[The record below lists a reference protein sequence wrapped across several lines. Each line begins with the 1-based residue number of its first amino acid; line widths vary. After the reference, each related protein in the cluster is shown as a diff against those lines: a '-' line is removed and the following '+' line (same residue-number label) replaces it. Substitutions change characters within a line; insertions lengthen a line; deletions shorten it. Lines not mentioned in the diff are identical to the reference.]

1 MYKFFVYFR
10 GAAMKIK
17 ITSGENY
24 AVLGLEGAMLNSLNK
39 NNTEYLWQGDAK
51 YWAGQA
57 PVCFPITG
65 VLPNGEM
72 EAFGKRCTMKRH
84 GVARINPFEVLEQHK
99 NSVTFVQRS
108 DENTKRDFPFDYELK
123 IKYTINGDTVTNEY
137 IVTNTGEDKLPFVI
151 GGHPAFNCPL
161 AKGEKF
167 EDYKVVFDKNI
178 TKPCLRPNHHTGL
191 VNVFEKFDE
200 MHGGDTLS
208 LVHELFEEKDA
219 LIFENCEA
227 KSATLIGKSGKGV
240 KIEFQDMN
248 NLLIWSA
255 VGNAPFVALEP
266 WTGLASCNDED
277 GLFEHK
283 RGMTVLEKDETAS
296 FKFKITMIQSIVYN
310 VLIY

>member
-1 MYKFFVYFR
+1 
-10 GAAMKIK
+10 MKIK

-24 AVLGLEGAMLNSLNK
+24 AVLGLDGAMLNSLNK
-39 NNTEYLWQGDAK
+39 NNTEYLWQGDVK

-161 AKGEKF
+161 TKNEKF
-167 EDYKVVFDKNI
+167 EDYKVVFDKKI

-296 FKFKITMIQSIVYN
+296 FKFKITMI
-310 VLIY
+310 

>member
-1 MYKFFVYFR
+1 
-10 GAAMKIK
+10 MKIK

-24 AVLGLEGAMLNSLNK
+24 AVLGLDGAMLNSLNK

-137 IVTNTGEDKLPFVI
+137 IVTNTGETWRECRAVPAARRGC
-151 GGHPAFNCPL
+151 GGRQQNAEPPL
-161 AKGEKF
+161 AQR
-167 EDYKVVFDKNI
+167 
-178 TKPCLRPNHHTGL
+178 LR
-191 VNVFEKFDE
+191 
-200 MHGGDTLS
+200 LS
-208 LVHELFEEKDA
+208 DSRRGAHQRRRCAVYADLP
-219 LIFENCEA
+219 
-227 KSATLIGKSGKGV
+227 GV
-240 KIEFQDMN
+240 
-248 NLLIWSA
+248 
-255 VGNAPFVALEP
+255 
-266 WTGLASCNDED
+266 
-277 GLFEHK
+277 
-283 RGMTVLEKDETAS
+283 
-296 FKFKITMIQSIVYN
+296 
-310 VLIY
+310 

>member
-24 AVLGLEGAMLNSLNK
+24 AVLGLDGAMLNSLNK

-227 KSATLIGKSGKGV
+227 KRATLIGKSGKGV

-296 FKFKITMIQSIVYN
+296 FKFKITMI
-310 VLIY
+310 

>member
-1 MYKFFVYFR
+1 
-10 GAAMKIK
+10 
-17 ITSGENY
+17 
-24 AVLGLEGAMLNSLNK
+24 
-39 NNTEYLWQGDAK
+39 
-51 YWAGQA
+51 
-57 PVCFPITG
+57 
-65 VLPNGEM
+65 M

-137 IVTNTGEDKLPFVI
+137 TVTNTGEDKLPFVI

-161 AKGEKF
+161 VKGEKF

-178 TKPCLRPNHHTGL
+178 TKPCLRPDHHTGL

-296 FKFKITMIQSIVYN
+296 FKFKITMI
-310 VLIY
+310 

>member
-24 AVLGLEGAMLNSLNK
+24 AVLGLDGAMLNSLNK

-65 VLPNGEM
+65 VIPNGEM
-72 EAFGKRCTMKRH
+72 QAFGKKCTMKRH

-108 DENTKRDFPFDYELK
+108 NENTRRDFPFDYELK

-137 IVTNTGEDKLPFVI
+137 TVTNTGEDKLPFVI

-161 AKGEKF
+161 SNGEKF

-178 TKPCLRPNHHTGL
+178 TKPCLRPDHHTGL
-191 VNVFEKFDE
+191 VNVFENFDE

-296 FKFKITMIQSIVYN
+296 FKFKITMI
-310 VLIY
+310 

>member
-24 AVLGLEGAMLNSLNK
+24 AVLGLDGAMLNSLNK

-65 VLPNGEM
+65 ELPNGEM

-137 IVTNTGEDKLPFVI
+137 IVTNTDEDKLPFVI

-161 AKGEKF
+161 ANGEKF

-178 TKPCLRPNHHTGL
+178 TKPCLRPDHHTGL

-200 MHGGDTLS
+200 MHGSDTLS

-296 FKFKITMIQSIVYN
+296 FKFKITMI
-310 VLIY
+310 

>member
-24 AVLGLEGAMLNSLNK
+24 AVLGLDGAMLNSLNK

-72 EAFGKRCTMKRH
+72 QAFGKRCTMKRH
-84 GVARINPFEVLEQHK
+84 GVARINPFEVLKQHK

-161 AKGEKF
+161 SNGEKF

-178 TKPCLRPNHHTGL
+178 TKPCLRPDHHTGL
-191 VNVFEKFDE
+191 VNVYENFDE

-296 FKFKITMIQSIVYN
+296 FKFKITMI
-310 VLIY
+310 

>member
-1 MYKFFVYFR
+1 
-10 GAAMKIK
+10 MKIK

-24 AVLGLEGAMLNSLNK
+24 AVLGLDGAMLNSLNK

-137 IVTNTGEDKLPFVI
+137 IVTNTGDDKLPFVI

-161 AKGEKF
+161 TNGEKF

-296 FKFKITMIQSIVYN
+296 FKFKITMI
-310 VLIY
+310 

>member
-24 AVLGLEGAMLNSLNK
+24 AVLGLDGAMLNSLNK

-72 EAFGKRCTMKRH
+72 QAFGKRCTMKRH
-84 GVARINPFEVLEQHK
+84 GVARINPFEVLKQHK

-108 DENTKRDFPFDYELK
+108 DENTRRDFPFDYELK

-137 IVTNTGEDKLPFVI
+137 TVTNTGEDKLPFVI

-161 AKGEKF
+161 SNGEKF

-178 TKPCLRPNHHTGL
+178 TKPCLRPDHHTGL

-200 MHGGDTLS
+200 MHGSDTLS

-227 KSATLIGKSGKGV
+227 KSVTLIGKSGKGV

-296 FKFKITMIQSIVYN
+296 FKFKITMI
-310 VLIY
+310 

>member
-24 AVLGLEGAMLNSLNK
+24 AVLGLDGAMLNSLNK

-161 AKGEKF
+161 SNGEKF

-178 TKPCLRPNHHTGL
+178 TKPCLRPDHRTGL
-191 VNVFEKFDE
+191 VNVYENFDE

-296 FKFKITMIQSIVYN
+296 FKFKITMI
-310 VLIY
+310 

>member
-1 MYKFFVYFR
+1 MYNFFVYFR

-24 AVLGLEGAMLNSLNK
+24 AVLGLDGAMLNSLNK

-72 EAFGKRCTMKRH
+72 QAFGKRCTMKRH
-84 GVARINPFEVLEQHK
+84 GVARINPFEVLKQHK

-108 DENTKRDFPFDYELK
+108 NENTKRDFPFDYELK

-137 IVTNTGEDKLPFVI
+137 TVTNTGEDKLPFVI

-161 AKGEKF
+161 SNGEKF
-167 EDYKVVFDKNI
+167 EDYKVIFDKNI

-191 VNVFEKFDE
+191 VNVYENFDE

-208 LVHELFEEKDA
+208 LAHELFEEKDA

-296 FKFKITMIQSIVYN
+296 FKFKITMI
-310 VLIY
+310 

>member
-24 AVLGLEGAMLNSLNK
+24 AVLGLDGAMLNSLNK

-72 EAFGKRCTMKRH
+72 QAFGKKCTMKRH

-108 DENTKRDFPFDYELK
+108 DENTRRDFPFDYELK

-161 AKGEKF
+161 SNDEKF

-178 TKPCLRPNHHTGL
+178 TKPCLRPDHHTGL
-191 VNVFEKFDE
+191 VNVYENFDE

-296 FKFKITMIQSIVYN
+296 FKFKITMI
-310 VLIY
+310 

>member
-24 AVLGLEGAMLNSLNK
+24 AVLGLDGAMLNSLNK

-161 AKGEKF
+161 PKGEKF

-296 FKFKITMIQSIVYN
+296 FKFKITMI
-310 VLIY
+310 

>member
-24 AVLGLEGAMLNSLNK
+24 AVLGLDGAMLNSLNK

-72 EAFGKRCTMKRH
+72 QAFGKRCTMKRH
-84 GVARINPFEVLEQHK
+84 GVARINPFEVLKQHK

-108 DENTKRDFPFDYELK
+108 NENTKRDFPFDYELK

-137 IVTNTGEDKLPFVI
+137 TVTNTGEDKLPFVI

-161 AKGEKF
+161 SNGEKF

-178 TKPCLRPNHHTGL
+178 TKPCLRPDHHTGL
-191 VNVFEKFDE
+191 VNVYENFDE

-296 FKFKITMIQSIVYN
+296 FKFKITMI
-310 VLIY
+310 

>member
-24 AVLGLEGAMLNSLNK
+24 AVLGLDGAMLNSLNK

-108 DENTKRDFPFDYELK
+108 DENTKRDFPFYYELK

-161 AKGEKF
+161 ANGEKF

-178 TKPCLRPNHHTGL
+178 TKPCLRPDHHTGL

-296 FKFKITMIQSIVYN
+296 FKFKITMI
-310 VLIY
+310 

>member
-24 AVLGLEGAMLNSLNK
+24 AVLGLDGAMLNSLNK

-72 EAFGKRCTMKRH
+72 QAFGKKCTMKRH

-99 NSVTFVQRS
+99 NSVTFVQKS

-137 IVTNTGEDKLPFVI
+137 TVTNTGEDKLPFVI

-161 AKGEKF
+161 SNGEKF

-178 TKPCLRPNHHTGL
+178 TKPCLRPDHHTGL
-191 VNVFEKFDE
+191 VNVYENFDE

-296 FKFKITMIQSIVYN
+296 FKFKITMI
-310 VLIY
+310 